1 MGEIVIK
8 IPRHKSHVKIIR
20 SEKVF
25 EREIKEH
32 KFRDLSYNKAR
43 IEQEEA
49 KRQQEELSRAR
60 TPVKPVFIEKF
71 TFSDTNQPIQ
81 IPLSNINREM
91 INLEDAKLEIQFAY
105 DKGFTDGQEASN
117 AAYTKELNDHRNW
130 VKSIASLVNELKS
143 QFSNE
148 LYAMER
154 VSISL
159 ATVIAKHIVERELS
173 NDANLVF
180 ELVRKAIKSIDEE
193 SLFKIAVN
201 PDDYK
206 ILEHFRLDLL
216 NDKALASKIEI
227 SPDAD
232 VDAGGCILHTDAGIV
247 DARVDTQLLKIKE
260 LMDEEY
266 SKHEEPEELEDYL
279 ENEEDEES

>member
-25 EREIKEH
+25 EQEIKEH

-49 KRQQEELSRAR
+49 KRQQQEALRAK

-71 TFSDTNQPIQ
+71 TFSDSNQPIK
-81 IPLSNINREM
+81 IPLNNINREM
-91 INLEDAKLEIQFAY
+91 INVEDAKLEIQFAY
-105 DKGFTDGQEASN
+105 DKGFSDGQESSN
-117 AAYTKELNDHRNW
+117 AAYAKELNDHRNW
-130 VKSIASLVNELKS
+130 VKSIDLLATELRSQFTNELFALE
-143 QFSNE
+143 Q
-148 LYAMER
+148 

-159 ATVIAKHIVERELS
+159 AVVIARHIIERELS
-173 NDANLVF
+173 NDTNLVF

-216 NDKALASKIEI
+216 NDKTLANKIEI
-227 SPDAD
+227 SPDAE
-232 VDAGGCILHTDAGIV
+232 VGPGGCILHTDAGIV
-247 DARVDTQLLKIKE
+247 DARVDTQLHKIKE
-260 LMDEEY
+260 LMNEEY
-266 SKHEEPEELEDYL
+266 SKHEGADELKNYIDIE
-279 ENEEDEES
+279 EESV